1 LVILTFNVGETPIL
15 NVRIVKD
22 KGTKKILSDLESGY
36 DLIAEK
42 FSSTRAFMWRDLGF
56 VKDMVKPGDRVLD
69 FGCGNGRLAGF
80 LLGESGREE
89 RLGRY
94 VGVDISQ
101 KLIDIAS
108 QKYSNEKTKFI
119 KVHPVKSTTKG
130 RGAPLAQFNRVKPS
144 SLRLPLKDN
153 QFDIIFSIAVFHHFP
168 SREYALEIAKE
179 LRRVLK
185 PGGKIVVTVWN
196 LWQKQFLRFGLK
208 NLKRSDLESKSD
220 WRSFYIPFKAG
231 EKVFRRYHHPFK
243 IGELN
248 SLMNEAGF
256 KTRRTKEGWNLVY
269 IGRK

>member
-1 LVILTFNVGETPIL
+1 M
-15 NVRIVKD
+15 KD
-22 KGTKKILSDLESGY
+22 KSAKKILSDFETGY
-36 DLIAEK
+36 DLIADK
-42 FSSTRAFMWRDLGF
+42 FSGTRAFMWRDLGF
-56 VKDMVKPGDRVLD
+56 IRDSVKTGDRVLD
-69 FGCGNGRLAGF
+69 FGCGNGRLVGF
-80 LLGESGREE
+80 LEGNYKK
-89 RLGRY
+89 Y

-108 QKYSNEKTKFI
+108 QKYNSEKTEF
-119 KVHPVKSTTKG
+119 VK
-130 RGAPLAQFNRVKPS
+130 LS
-144 SLRLPLKDN
+144 SDFYTLPFKDN
-153 QFDIIFSIAVFHHFP
+153 CFEIIFSIAVFHHFP